1 MVLARIQLALA
12 AALALVAVAL
22 GAVLL
27 LGDEPGEATP
37 QAFTVSPAG
46 FAGAV
51 SPPGARA
58 ADFRLR
64 DQDGAEATLAAGRGK
79 VTVLTFLYTTC
90 EDTCPVAASQIL
102 GALEELG
109 PGADEVEALAISVD
123 PANDTA
129 ARAQRFLL
137 ARRLTGRMR
146 FALGRESQLRP
157 VWSAYGIQPQG
168 TDPDAEDFEHS
179 ARVVLVDKRGFQRV
193 AFPLDQLTP
202 PALAHDLR
210 RLLAE

>member
-1 MVLARIQLALA
+1 MLARIQIALA
-12 AALALVAVAL
+12 AALGLVALAL
-22 GAVLL
+22 ATVLV
-27 LGDEPGEATP
+27 LGSGEKEDAR
-37 QAFTVSPAG
+37 QAFTVGPQG

-58 ADFRLR
+58 VDFRLR
-64 DQDGAEATLAAGRGK
+64 DQDGRLATLAAGRGK

-102 GALEELG
+102 GALDQLG
-109 PGADEVEALAISVD
+109 LQAAAVPAIAVSVD
-123 PANDTA
+123 PANDTP
-129 ARAQRFLL
+129 ARARAFLL

-146 FALGRESQLRP
+146 FALGSEPELRP
-157 VWSAYGIQPQG
+157 VWADYGVRPQG
-168 TDPDAEDFEHS
+168 LDPTAGDFEHS
-179 ARVVLVDKRGFQRV
+179 ARVVLIDKRGFQRV

-210 RLLAE
+210 VLLAE